1 MYQLVFH
8 WSDRADNKS
17 QIALTSF
24 ECFLGRV
31 ESANI
36 EYRRMNM
43 VGNFESRPFEVC
55 FPMILSQRAVLKFLL
70 QLPGVIPTLR
80 KIHGL
85 DLVEGEFKLAERIQ
99 ALVDEWS
106 HACPFL
112 HPKNPMD

>member
-1 MYQLVFH
+1 LEH
-8 WSDRADNKS
+8 RGADNKS

-24 ECFLGRV
+24 ERFLGRV
-31 ESANI
+31 ELANI

-43 VGNFESRPFEVC
+43 VGKSESRPFEVC
-55 FPMILSQRAVLKFLL
+55 FPCFVATRRSEILL
-70 QLPGVIPTLR
+70 QLPGVLPTLR

-85 DLVEGEFKLAERIQ
+85 DLVEGEFKLTERIQ

-112 HPKNPMD
+112 NLKNPID